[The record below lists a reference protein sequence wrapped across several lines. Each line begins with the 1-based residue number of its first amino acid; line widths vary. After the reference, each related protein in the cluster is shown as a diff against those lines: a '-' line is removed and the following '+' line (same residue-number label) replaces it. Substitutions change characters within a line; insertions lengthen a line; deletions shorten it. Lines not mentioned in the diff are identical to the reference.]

1 MLASTIQFSNH
12 HAPHDP
18 TSHPGPATTHGHRTA
33 PQKTCGVAV
42 REPKSIPLP
51 LPDGTNPIQADDLF
65 HTSIHTIRHDCHA
78 IVWHTL
84 SKKHWTARAFAI
96 AAEPPEKTNPLK
108 HIEDTVEQNDNNF
121 DGIINN
127 TPQTPTVGE
136 LEQKVKAGEPISLVD
151 LANAMKA
158 EKAQGKEKSKT
169 PARREEKP
177 SIREQLKKAKETA
190 APKKAAKQK
199 NHDLEV

>member
-1 MLASTIQFSNH
+1 MLHQNGG
-12 HAPHDP
+12 D
-18 TSHPGPATTHGHRTA
+18 TA
-33 PQKTCGVAV
+33 HYVD
-42 REPKSIPLP
+42 SIGYQQVPEFL
-51 LPDGTNPIQADDLF
+51 
-65 HTSIHTIRHDCHA
+65 
-78 IVWHTL
+78 
-84 SKKHWTARAFAI
+84 KKHTPLIPDEHLTGEKIRTPRGSFSLTDMTAEQMKEAGTRAFAI

>member
-1 MLASTIQFSNH
+1 M
-12 HAPHDP
+12 
-18 TSHPGPATTHGHRTA
+18 
-33 PQKTCGVAV
+33 
-42 REPKSIPLP
+42 
-51 LPDGTNPIQADDLF
+51 
-65 HTSIHTIRHDCHA
+65 
-78 IVWHTL
+78 
-84 SKKHWTARAFAI
+84 
-96 AAEPPEKTNPLK
+96 K

-177 SIREQLKKAKETA
+177 SIREHLKKAKETA